1 MTLKGMKLMPQ
12 DLDIVRLGHQI
23 KQLRQQQGLSLEQ
36 LADRSDVSRSM
47 LSAMERGEKAPTIV
61 VLHRVANGLGLTMT
75 RLLDVEREGAVVV
88 TRRDEQVVVR
98 DPAGW
103 ERRNLAPATAGS
115 DFEFMRTSIPAGV
128 DAGNYPPHPAG
139 SREFVAVES
148 GSLRLTIGSSVVDL
162 DAGDS
167 VAYDAD
173 VQHAFANPSEVDC
186 VYYLAV
192 TVPAKD
198 GGAR

>member
-1 MTLKGMKLMPQ
+1 MVQ
-12 DLDIVRLGHQI
+12 DLDIVRLGQQI
-23 KQLRQQQGLSLEQ
+23 KQLRLQHGLSLEQ

-47 LSAMERGEKAPTIV
+47 LSAIERGEKAPTIV

-75 RLLDVEREGAVVV
+75 RLLEEEREGAIIVL
-88 TRRDEQVVVR
+88 RREEQTVAR

-103 ERRNLAPATAGS
+103 ERRNLAPATPGS

-128 DAGNYPPHPAG
+128 DAGSYPPHPPG
-139 SREFVAVES
+139 SREFVAVEA
-148 GSLRLTIGSSVVDL
+148 GSLRLTIGSSVITL
-162 DAGDS
+162 EAGDS

-173 VQHAFANPSEVDC
+173 VHHAFINSGETDC

-192 TVPAKD
+192 TVPVRD
-198 GGAR
+198 GESR

>member
-1 MTLKGMKLMPQ
+1 MQ

-23 KQLRQQQGLSLEQ
+23 KQLRLQRGLSLEQ
-36 LADRSDVSRSM
+36 LADRSEVSRSM
-47 LSAMERGEKAPTIV
+47 LSAIERGEKAPTIV

-75 RLLDVEREGAVVV
+75 RLLEEEREGSIIVL
-88 TRRDEQVVVR
+88 RRDEQTVAR

-115 DFEFMRTSIPAGV
+115 DFEFMRTRIPAGV
-128 DAGNYPPHPAG
+128 DAGTYPPHPPG
-139 SREFVAVES
+139 SREFVAVET
-148 GSLRLTIGSSVVDL
+148 GSLQLTIGATVVQL

-167 VAYDAD
+167 VAYEAD
-173 VQHAFANPSEVDC
+173 VQHAFLNPGETDC

-192 TVPAKD
+192 TVPARD
-198 GGAR
+198 GGA

>member
-1 MTLKGMKLMPQ
+1 MTE
-12 DLDIVRLGHQI
+12 DIDIVRLGQQI
-23 KQLRQQQGLSLEQ
+23 KQLRLLAGLSLEQ

-47 LSAMERGEKAPTIV
+47 LSAIERGEKAPTIV

-75 RLLDVEREGAVVV
+75 RLLEEERAGSIIVN
-88 TRRDEQVVVR
+88 RRDDQAVVR

-128 DAGNYPPHPAG
+128 DAGSYPPHPPG
-139 SREFVAVES
+139 SREFVAVET
-148 GSLRLTIGSSVVDL
+148 GVLRLTIGSTVIEL
-162 DAGDS
+162 CAGDS

-173 VQHAFANPSEVDC
+173 VHHAFLNPGQTDC
-186 VYYLAV
+186 VYYLTV
-192 TVPAKD
+192 TVPARE
-198 GGAR
+198 GGSR